1 MSMTDRDRKILFALI
16 PLVLIIGY
24 WFLLLAPKR
33 QEAGKIRDQ
42 LSQAQGVRDTAQQK
56 ASQLAGAKR
65 SFAADYA
72 TVIRIGKSIPTSV
85 DMPSLLVQL
94 ARASRGTG
102 IKFTD
107 IKTGDR
113 TAAPTAPAAAT
124 TPPASGTP
132 GGGSSGPTAPGAAP
146 AQSGPGQAAQTASGA
161 VQTANGS
168 STAAAGTS
176 TTTPGTSGAPATP
189 GADGST
195 TDASTGAPGL
205 ESIPLDFEFRG
216 SFFHLADFFHRMK
229 RFVRVANNRIVI
241 RGRLMTIDSFTFDS
255 SENFPEITAQV
266 SATVY
271 LAPKAEGVDA
281 GASPSGPASTSPASG
296 AAPASSS
303 SPSTPTP
310 TATVTSR

>member
-1 MSMTDRDRKILFALI
+1 MSLTDRDRKILFAII
-16 PLVLIIGY
+16 PLVLIVAY

-33 QEAGKIRDQ
+33 QEAAKIRDQ

-94 ARASRGTG
+94 DRAARGTG

-107 IKTGDR
+107 IKAGS
-113 TAAPTAPAAAT
+113 APAGPAAPAAAT
-124 TPPASGTP
+124 TPPSTP

-168 STAAAGTS
+168 SAAAAGS
-176 TTTPGTSGAPATP
+176 STP
-189 GADGST
+189 GATG
-195 TDASTGAPGL
+195 TDASGAATGSSAL
-205 ESIPLDFEFRG
+205 ASVPLDFEFDG
-216 SFFHLADFFHRMK
+216 SFFDLANFFHRMK
-229 RFVRVANNRIVI
+229 RFVKVANNKIEI
-241 RGRLMTIDSFTFDS
+241 RGRLMTIDTFTFDS
-255 SENFPEITAQV
+255 SSFPQIKAQV

-271 LAPKAEGVDA
+271 LAPKAQGVDA
-281 GASPSGPASTSPASG
+281 GASPQGPAGSTPATGAPKTASSGPG
-296 AAPASSS
+296 
-303 SPSTPTP
+303 TPTP
-310 TATVTSR
+310 TAAVTP